1 VLLNKDGSDT
11 CPIVLISHLYI
22 DMESPFNGIVAMA
35 NETRALLKAPMEFV
49 LSDQGQE
56 VRKAFAFAST
66 TKPIRNKTKTQLNK
80 ELLGFSEEYALEEGG
95 TVTPRIAARED
106 SHYISHNMQSCP
118 RIDRACIDALIEQL
132 DSRLPSFITDDNTF
146 NIRKFSVEIAALVL
160 TIMLSIVILKKLQHL
175 HLSIRTS
182 CETSYHSAY
191 RQNNT
196 EKISI
201 STRQKKKIPKDL
213 LLLRLSPGALPL
225 KEHLTLLRFAGKQLF
240 TCSK

>member
-49 LSDQGQE
+49 LSDEGQE
-56 VRKAFAFAST
+56 VRKVFGFAST
-66 TKPIRNKTKTQLNK
+66 TKPIRNNTKTQLNK
-80 ELLGFSEEYALEEGG
+80 ELLGFSEEYGLEEAG
-95 TVTPRIAARED
+95 TVTPRTAAREG

-118 RIDRACIDALIEQL
+118 RIDRACIDALIEQI
-132 DSRLPSFITDDNTF
+132 DSRLASFTTDDNTF

-160 TIMLSIVILKKLQHL
+160 TIMLSIVIFKKLQHL

-196 EKISI
+196 EKISF
-201 STRQKKKIPKDL
+201 STRKKKFQKMF
-213 LLLRLSPGALPL
+213 S
-225 KEHLTLLRFAGKQLF
+225 
-240 TCSK
+240 C